1 MLSATPLANSVLKS
15 GFGTEL
21 PVVHNARVTFR
32 IPSRRAPGNS
42 LHRAAN
48 LNVAPQA
55 SDLSSLNAEL
65 LRRITNI
72 SLSSNGALAM
82 EKVPAVSAE
91 IFFPWFDHC
100 HFDVLVDV
108 LASTEMKCGGFR

>member
-1 MLSATPLANSVLKS
+1 
-15 GFGTEL
+15 
-21 PVVHNARVTFR
+21 
-32 IPSRRAPGNS
+32 
-42 LHRAAN
+42 
-48 LNVAPQA
+48 
-55 SDLSSLNAEL
+55 
-65 LRRITNI
+65 
-72 SLSSNGALAM
+72 M